1 MELRRPTLL
10 LAVAVVGGVIL
21 AGCGG
26 SDDPSGTVVQPISV
40 GTAEEEFVPPGA
52 SNTAE
57 ASIASSIEAGTESA
71 ATSGAESGATSGAES
86 GATSGAESSA
96 ESGGESSAAA
106 GQGDA
111 AAGKAV
117 FMSAGCVGCHTLADA
132 GASGTVG
139 PNLDDV
145 KPPYDTVIQFVTNG
159 NNDSQNSRCRF
170 AQSTPPFTCVT
181 VCSR

>member
-40 GTAEEEFVPPGA
+40 GTAEKEFVPPGA

-71 ATSGAESGATSGAES
+71 AAPGTESGATSGA
-86 GATSGAESSA
+86 
-96 ESGGESSAAA
+96 
-106 GQGDA
+106 
-111 AAGKAV
+111 
-117 FMSAGCVGCHTLADA
+117 
-132 GASGTVG
+132 
-139 PNLDDV
+139 
-145 KPPYDTVIQFVTNG
+145 
-159 NNDSQNSRCRF
+159 
-170 AQSTPPFTCVT
+170 
-181 VCSR
+181 